1 MPQNPNFNLESDTVG
16 SIFKNVGALVA
27 DGAETFNNTILGAYY
42 DRDEKTKGL
51 YVVLPDSEIKYFDI
65 DSAEI
70 FPQNGGNIIR
80 FDLNNVSYMLRN
92 FLDEDGVWISD
103 LKVELPVDALQT
115 RVMYESTPA
124 LDKYLGT
131 ELGEQLPFFES
142 VFAYVAEK
150 SDSVALLIYMSTA
163 GAYSRENAEWK
174 PIDLN
179 EDFLN
184 DLGAIQIDNDKVAE
198 IVSKFD
204 SSRGILPTSE
214 VEKASSMPA
223 E

>member
-103 LKVELPVDALQT
+103 LKVELPVEALQT

-142 VFAYVAEK
+142 VFAYVADE
-150 SDSVALLIYMSTA
+150 SETVALLIYMSTA

-204 SSRGILPTSE
+204 SSRGILLTSE

>member
-1 MPQNPNFNLESDTVG
+1 MPQNPNFNLEADTVG
-16 SIFKNVGALVA
+16 SIFKNVGVLMA
-27 DGAETFNNTILGAYY
+27 DGAETYNNTILGAYY

-51 YVVLPDSEIKYFDI
+51 YVILPNSEIKYFEI

-92 FLDEDGVWISD
+92 IIDEDGAWISD
-103 LKVELPVDALQT
+103 LKVELPVEALQS

-131 ELGEQLPFFES
+131 ELGEQIPFFES
-142 VFAYVAEK
+142 VFAYVADESK
-150 SDSVALLIYMSTA
+150 SIALLLYLSTA
-163 GAYSRENAEWK
+163 GAYSRENFEWK
-174 PIDLN
+174 PIDLD
-179 EDFLN
+179 ESFLDN
-184 DLGAIQIDNDKVAE
+184 LLAIQIDDDKVAPL
-198 IVSKFD
+198 VAKFD
-204 SSRGILPTSE
+204 TNRGILTVSE
-214 VEKASSMPA
+214 VEQASSTPS